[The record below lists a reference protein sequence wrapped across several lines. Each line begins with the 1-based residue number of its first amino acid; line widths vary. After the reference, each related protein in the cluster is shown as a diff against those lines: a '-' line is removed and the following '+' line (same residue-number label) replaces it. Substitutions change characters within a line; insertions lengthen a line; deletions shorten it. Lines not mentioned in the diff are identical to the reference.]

1 MPFNVSTCTREFMVL
16 LNLFIFFSVLK
27 IEVVVADNELG
38 VMFFL
43 TKAYPEWKPR
53 GIVDVGANVG
63 GWTTGVQT
71 QYYPGVNT
79 FMVEASPKHT
89 EILEKVKKQ
98 FAPNVDFKIAVM
110 SENDGDSIEFYSTVG
125 KGTGD
130 SMFVEN
136 SHHYTDIQPVVRT
149 SAKLDTLVQHMD
161 HIDYLKVD
169 VQGAELMVLSG
180 ATETLKRAT
189 FVQMEVSVIEYN
201 KGGACWF
208 DLDDLLRQ
216 HGFYLYDMHDFI
228 RIPHAFHTKG
238 IGQFDTLYVKP
249 TSPYLPPWLNDNNA
263 KLCGSSTAAEEKEKL
278 ISKNVRS
285 MADHTTVSVRYDFNQ
300 PSYVFAFL
308 MMTTFFAG
316 YVIGIKRE
324 KERERERKRPTRK
337 RENVERATRAKDP
350 PTTGPRRRN

>member
-16 LNLFIFFSVLK
+16 LNLFIFVSVLK

-38 VMFFL
+38 AIYTL
-43 TKAYPEWKPR
+43 TTAYPEWKPR

-63 GWTTGVQT
+63 GWTTGVQ
-71 QYYPGVNT
+71 QLYYPGVKT

-89 EILEKVKKQ
+89 ETLEKVKKQ
-98 FAPNVDFKIAVM
+98 FAPTVDFKITVL
-110 SENDGDSIEFYSTVG
+110 SENDGDSIEFYTQEG

-136 SHHYTDIQPVVRT
+136 SKHYKDTKPVVHK

-161 HIDYLKVD
+161 HIDYLKID

-180 ATETLKRAT
+180 ATETLKQAT
-189 FVQMEVSVIEYN
+189 FVQVEVSVIEYN

-216 HGFYLYDMHDFI
+216 HGFYLYDMHDFN
-228 RIPHAFHTKG
+228 RNPDAFYTKA

-249 TSPYLPPWLNDNNA
+249 TSPYLPQWLTDNNA
-263 KLCGSSTAAEEKEKL
+263 KFCGSSTAAEEKEKP
-278 ISKNVRS
+278 ISKKENLDP
-285 MADHTTVSVRYDFNQ
+285 ADDVC
-300 PSYVFAFL
+300 
-308 MMTTFFAG
+308 
-316 YVIGIKRE
+316 
-324 KERERERKRPTRK
+324 
-337 RENVERATRAKDP
+337 
-350 PTTGPRRRN
+350 

>member
-16 LNLFIFFSVLK
+16 LNLFIFVSVLK
-27 IEVVVADNELG
+27 TEVVVADNELG
-38 VMFFL
+38 VMATL
-43 TKAYPEWKPR
+43 PNAYPEWKPR

-71 QYYPGVNT
+71 LYPGVKT

-89 EILEKVKKQ
+89 ETLEKVKKQ

-110 SENDGDSIEFYSTVG
+110 SENDGDSIEFYTIEG

-136 SHHYTDIQPVVRT
+136 SHHYKDAKPVVRK

-208 DLDDLLRQ
+208 DLDSLLHQ
-216 HGFYLYDMHDFI
+216 HGFYLYDMSDFN
-228 RIPHAFHTKG
+228 RNPEAFHTKA
-238 IGQFDTLYVKP
+238 IGQFDILYVKP
-249 TSPYLPPWLNDNNA
+249 TSPYLPQWLNDNNA
-263 KLCGSSTAAEEKEKL
+263 KLCGSSRAAEEKEKL
-278 ISKNVRS
+278 ISKNIRS

-300 PSYVFAFL
+300 PSFVFAF

-316 YVIGIKRE
+316 YVIGTYKMKYELRGK
-324 KERERERKRPTRK
+324 KE
-337 RENVERATRAKDP
+337 
-350 PTTGPRRRN
+350 

>member
-1 MPFNVSTCTREFMVL
+1 MVL
-16 LNLFIFFSVLK
+16 LHLFIFVSVLK
-27 IEVVVADNELG
+27 IEVVVADNEAGGISMLHI
-38 VMFFL
+38 
-43 TKAYPEWKPR
+43 AYPEWKPR

-63 GWTTGVQT
+63 GWTTMVQAHK
-71 QYYPGVNT
+71 YPGVKT

-89 EILEKVKKQ
+89 ETLEKVKKQ
-98 FAPNVDFKIAVM
+98 FAPNVDFKIAVL
-110 SENDGDSIEFYSTVG
+110 SENDGDSIKFYSNAG

-136 SHHYTDIQPVVRT
+136 SHHYKDVKPVVRE

-208 DLDDLLRQ
+208 DLDNLLRQ
-216 HGFYLYDMHDFI
+216 HGFYLYDLNDFI
-228 RIPHAFHTKG
+228 KIPHAFHTKA
-238 IGQFDTLYVKP
+238 IGQFEILYVKP
-249 TSPYLPPWLNDNNA
+249 TSPYLPQWLNDNNP
-263 KLCGSSTAAEEKEKL
+263 KFCGSSAAAEEKEKL

-285 MADHTTVSVRYDFNQ
+285 MADHTTISDWYDFNDSDRYDINQ
-300 PSYVFAFL
+300 PSYVFAF
-308 MMTTFFAG
+308 MIITFFAG

-324 KERERERKRPTRK
+324 KNRERERKRPTRK
-337 RENVERATRAKDP
+337 REDDEMAATRAIDP
-350 PTTGPRRRN
+350 PTARRKRRN